1 MESIAV
7 TVQACLDAGTRVD
20 VAWVLA
26 ADGVG
31 PRPPAEAVA
40 FTPGGGRSGSILDG
54 ALDERLADTARSAG
68 PGRLVTF
75 EIGHVDALITGLPA
89 DARVTCLVAP
99 GTALP
104 PELWGLL
111 AARRPV
117 AIVTRFVD
125 GSLAEA
131 AVYTDDTIDAAD
143 ADVQATFDRHASA
156 VTQLDEQRFVTVL
169 WPDPQF
175 VLAGQG
181 DYAESIAE
189 LATWLG
195 WHVERVADTVTAAA
209 KAGALG
215 PSDAAVVVGHDY
227 ETTGAVL
234 FAALAGDAGYVAA
247 LGAPRVRRLRANWL
261 SERGRTDLSRLRMP
275 AGLDI
280 GSQSP
285 REVALAV
292 LAEAHAVRTGTS
304 ARPLIDTPAPHVPGG
319 RAD

>member
-31 PRPPAEAVA
+31 PRSPAEAVA
-40 FTPGGGRSGSILDG
+40 LTPGGGRSGAILDG
-54 ALDERLADTARSAG
+54 ALDDRLADTARTAG
-68 PGRLVTF
+68 SGRRVIF

-89 DARVTCLVAP
+89 DARVTCVIAP

-104 PELWGLL
+104 AELWPLL

-117 AIVTRFVD
+117 AIVTRFTDD
-125 GSLAEA
+125 GLAEA
-131 AVYTDDTIDAAD
+131 AVYTDDTIATAD
-143 ADVQATFDRHASA
+143 ADVQAAFARHASA
-156 VTQLDEQRFVTVL
+156 VTQLDEERVVTVL

-195 WHVERVADTVTAAA
+195 WHVERVIDAVTAEA

-234 FAALAGDAGYVAA
+234 LAALAGDAGYVAA
-247 LGAPRVRRLRANWL
+247 LGAPRVRCLRANWL
-261 SERGRTDLSRLRMP
+261 SERGRTDLSQLRMP

-280 GSQSP
+280 GSDTP

-292 LAEAHAVRTGTS
+292 LAEAHAVRTGRS
-304 ARPLIDTPAPHVPGG
+304 GRPLVELPDPAD
-319 RAD
+319 R